1 MDPTGATG
9 GEDGGGSAATEH
21 GIAELQSGTCNRLR
35 FFLFLYDPAIV
46 L

>member
-21 GIAELQSGTCNRLR
+21 GIAELQSGTSIRLR
-35 FFLFLYDPAIV
+35 SSYFYMIQP
-46 L
+46 

>member
-21 GIAELQSGTCNRLR
+21 GVVELQSGTSNHLR
-35 FFLFLYDPAIV
+35 PSYFYMIQP
-46 L
+46 